1 MKNDVF
7 AVIADPTRRHILE
20 ALAVERLAVGELV
33 EELGVSQP
41 TVSKHL
47 KVLRTAGLVETEAV
61 GQKRFYSITPEPLDA
76 VVAWA
81 QGLGVAAVAPEP
93 ESTGTAE
100 AHEKPSEPAKPVG
113 ALAPADELETPN
125 SETSK
130 SETPKTETL
139 EPATPEAVATE
150 TEDAQGASK
159 VEITSEAKE
168 AGEAGQTADS
178 SSKAA
183 EALVSDDEGELVL
196 ADPSDLTPALEPGS
210 AITFTP
216 LTPFKPVP
224 LVSSRDAALQ
234 ATDAQNNVEE
244 TVAQDA
250 VSEAELAEESEAL
263 APTKAE
269 LSEIDL
275 SETGTSET
283 KPTVTESS
291 ETAVAGAAPV
301 SQKDTAV
308 SSADNISVVEQP
320 PALPTGYEA
329 PAQQAEE
336 ERGLLAKLTRWGRR
350 NSR

>member
-7 AVIADPTRRHILE
+7 AVIADPTRRHILQ

-81 QGLGVAAVAPEP
+81 QGLDVAAVALEKPEKP
-93 ESTGTAE
+93 ETTDTAE
-100 AHEKPSEPAKPVG
+100 AHEKPAEPAKPVV
-113 ALAPADELETPN
+113 ALVPSDGLETPAPTAQEAE
-125 SETSK
+125 ETQ
-130 SETPKTETL
+130 E
-139 EPATPEAVATE
+139 
-150 TEDAQGASK
+150 ASK
-159 VEITSEAKE
+159 AEETGEAE
-168 AGEAGQTADS
+168 EVGEAGQTAASAS
-178 SSKAA
+178 SAA
-183 EALVSDDEGELVL
+183 ESLVSDDEGELVL
-196 ADPSDLTPALEPGS
+196 ADASDLTPALEPGS

-224 LVSSRDAALQ
+224 LVSSQDAALQ
-234 ATDAQNNVEE
+234 ATDAQSNEDESASENEVVEAERAEKTEVVAPTDPELSE
-244 TVAQDA
+244 TDT
-250 VSEAELAEESEAL
+250 SEAEFSIPEFSE
-263 APTKAE
+263 PE
-269 LSEIDL
+269 P
-275 SETGTSET
+275 SETEPS
-283 KPTVTESS
+283 VTESS
-291 ETAVAGAAPV
+291 EPAVIEPAPV
-301 SQKDTAV
+301 TEENTAV
-308 SSADNISVVEQP
+308 SPAEEISVVEQP